1 MLAFDLYV
9 VSVEVKWPRLMVIPS
24 SLIPSDER
32 KPIKKKRLFFASVV
46 GSLLVLP
53 VVTGLFSGLAAFLS
67 PPLPEDQVFV
77 VGLLAAFQCQVK
89 QGRMTSERGGEIL
102 SQVARKNQLDPSVL
116 QSRLLVNLANS
127 YSQRL
132 NPDCSKS
139 VVNEGEEIQRI
150 YKKSL
155 K

>member
-1 MLAFDLYV
+1 MLACDLLV

-32 KPIKKKRLFFASVV
+32 KPINKKRLFFASVV

-53 VVTGLFSGLAAFLS
+53 VVIGLFSGLAAFLS
-67 PPLPEDQVFV
+67 PPLPQDKVFV

-116 QSRLLVNLANS
+116 QSRLLVNLANL
-127 YSQRL
+127 YSQKL
-132 NPDCSKS
+132 NPDCSKN
-139 VVNEGEEIQRI
+139 VANEAEEIQRI
-150 YKKSL
+150 YRKSL
-155 K
+155 N

>member
-1 MLAFDLYV
+1 MACDLSA

-32 KPIKKKRLFFASVV
+32 KPINNKRLFFASVV

-53 VVTGLFSGLAAFLS
+53 VVIGLFSGLASFFS
-67 PPLPEDQVFV
+67 PPLPRDKVFV

-89 QGRMTSERGGEIL
+89 QGRMTPKKGSEIL
-102 SQVARKNQLDPSVL
+102 SQVARANQLDPSVL
-116 QSRLLVNLANS
+116 QSRLLVNLANL
-127 YSQRL
+127 YSKKL
-132 NPDCSKS
+132 NSDCSKS
-139 VVNEGEEIQRI
+139 VANESEEIQRI

-155 K
+155 N